1 MMQPF
6 SYGVKHEIYN
16 KGGSAKIKDII
27 VLLRLGAEG
36 DWQKKTGTIKKT
48 IFIHDLISLICDN
61 KETSISIYSVVPC
74 DVLLLQSITPV
85 KSQKH
90 KKHVHLQ
97 DMFESNID
105 IVLTEIIWSNLSFL
119 GGVDSAV
126 SGMMERTSPLP
137 YWTNISQGGTTSGP
151 SFQCFGFSD
160 SAFNFVPYK
169 SKSND
174 AAFSCCSE

>member
-105 IVLTEIIWSNLSFL
+105 IVLTEIIWS
-119 GGVDSAV
+119 
-126 SGMMERTSPLP
+126 
-137 YWTNISQGGTTSGP
+137 
-151 SFQCFGFSD
+151 
-160 SAFNFVPYK
+160 
-169 SKSND
+169 SND
-174 AAFSCCSE
+174 LTFGAFDREINQTRIPNPWPWDHFKYS